1 MQKYVSTFIALFNF
15 VLYYNNSLAMKIIK
29 TQNYSI
35 EIGSLLKSSFSQF
48 IQNNYADSKVVIIVD
63 ENTHEYCLEYLIT
76 NFDFLAEAEV
86 MLLPAGEENKVM
98 EVCFQVWQAMS
109 EYGVGRK
116 DLIVNLGGGVVTD
129 MGGFIA
135 SVYQRG
141 IDFINIP
148 TTLLGMVDASIG
160 GKTGIDLGNLK
171 NQLGVFA
178 SPKAIYT
185 DITFL
190 KTLEFKELRNG
201 FAEMIKHSLIKDA
214 NFWTQLRSVQEVREM
229 MSEDLIIKAMQIK
242 NIIIEE
248 DPLETGLRK
257 ILNFGHTAGHA
268 IEGYFLDKVPLNHGH
283 AVALGIIVESHISFK
298 RGLISKSIF
307 EEIESLILD
316 WFAIHSFENEDL
328 PLIIELLRFDK
339 KNFNNKIQCCLLTN
353 IGQCIYDHPVEE
365 NEFLDGLLYLMNRN
379 VNLN

>member
-1 MQKYVSTFIALFNF
+1 
-15 VLYYNNSLAMKIIK
+15 MKLINAK
-29 TQNYSI
+29 NYSI
-35 EIGSLLKSSFSQF
+35 EIGSLMESSFTQL
-48 IQNNYADSKVVIIVD
+48 IQDNYSDSKIVIIVD

-76 NFDFLAEAEV
+76 NFEFLSEAEV

-116 DLIVNLGGGVVTD
+116 DLIINLGGGVVTD

-178 SPKAIYT
+178 NPKAIYT

-190 KTLEFKELRNG
+190 ETLETRDLVNG
-201 FAEMIKHSLIKDA
+201 FAEMIKHALIKDG
-214 NFWTQLRSVQEVREM
+214 NLWLQLRSVSDLSEVM
-229 MSEDLIIKAMQIK
+229 TEDAIAKAIQIK
-242 NIIIEE
+242 NEIIEL
-248 DPLETGLRK
+248 DPLEAGLRK

-268 IEGYFLDKVPLNHGH
+268 IEGYFLDKDAIDHGH

-298 RGLISKSIF
+298 RGLISKAIF
-307 EEIESLILD
+307 EEIEAVILD
-316 WFAIHSFENEDL
+316 WFPIHSMENTDL
-328 PLIIELLRFDK
+328 PLIIDLLRFDK
-339 KNFNNKIQCCLLTN
+339 KNYKNKIQCCLLAN
-353 IGQCIYDHPVEE
+353 IGECIYNQPVEE
-365 NEFLDGLLYLMNRN
+365 KEFLEGLLYLMNRN